1 MASLTDDVKILNQQT
16 FVATESYY
24 GDGITRYDATQSF
37 STVLGEVEEGFEST
51 GITFHGKYGEEQ
63 NVTTGAQ
70 LSGALVAAV
79 LDRDVNSAL
88 QGGSEDESKRWTILP
103 PTRERITEQ
112 RLVHSQGSAD
122 DPSNWT
128 METVTT
134 ITMTQTLIE
143 LQG

>member
-16 FVATESYY
+16 FLATESYY
-24 GDGITRYDATQSF
+24 RDGITYDATQSF
-37 STVLGEVEEGFEST
+37 STELGEVEDGGFVST

-79 LDRDVNSAL
+79 LDREVNSAL